1 MNGIWNS
8 IKRNFESRY
17 FWLANVTPDWDFV
30 KAFFRSPLF
39 NIVALLPILGFI
51 IVQIGTL
58 TQQISAG
65 QEYSEHFKIFTDR
78 IVGIYW
84 GSYYYLS
91 AYVVYLLGSAPAVRS
106 SAHTDE
112 FLEFVQQKN
121 SPRLT
126 ISFIFQSVR
135 SAEIFGSESRETTEF
150 VDCVRI
156 WILRVLS
163 LPEDTI
169 ERPKEVEYILG
180 RISGSLEV
188 DPAIQDDLVKF
199 RDLLLDLSVRYHKH
213 DPWIQ
218 ELNDNIAHIFYRE
231 NARRANTSRLLC
243 LLFIALGTIQIFGI
257 VVWNHIQIA
266 SAF

>member
-8 IKRNFESRY
+8 FKRNFKSQY

-58 TQQISAG
+58 TQQISASP
-65 QEYSEHFKIFTDR
+65 EYSEYFKIFTDR
-78 IVGIYW
+78 IVGVYW
-84 GSYYYLS
+84 GSYYYLT
-91 AYVVYLLGSAPAVRS
+91 AYVVYLFGPAPMVRS
-106 SAHTDE
+106 SRHTDE

-126 ISFIFQSVR
+126 ISFIFQAVR
-135 SAEIFGSESRETTEF
+135 SKEMFGSASKETVEF

-156 WILRVLS
+156 WILRVLNLS
-163 LPEDTI
+163 EETI
-169 ERPKEVEYILG
+169 ERPKEVAYILG
-180 RISGSLEV
+180 RISGSLEA
-188 DPAIQDDLVKF
+188 DSAIQNDLTAF
-199 RDLLLDLSVRYHKH
+199 QDLLLDLSVRNHKQ
-213 DPWIQ
+213 DPWIR
-218 ELNDNIAHIFYRE
+218 ELNDNIGHIFYRE
-231 NARRANTSRLLC
+231 NARRPNISRLMC
-243 LLFIALGTIQIFGI
+243 LFWIALGTIQIFG
-257 VVWNHIQIA
+257 VVVFNHIEIA